1 MAGRRT
7 GRLTLAGYGV
17 EIVDVYH
24 VERDFREA
32 RLQRIALV
40 SQEMTLDYV
49 AQQVLKLPRSY

>member
-49 AQQVLKLPRSY
+49 AQ